1 VTFLPELSREE
12 MLRMLDEERVGRVGL
27 NDDPQPYVVPT
38 DFTFEDGA
46 IYIHTPDQGLKARLA
61 RANPN
66 VCFEVDR
73 YNEAVT
79 DFRSVIVRGRIAEV
93 SEAAERARAMQS
105 LGRKAAG
112 FNYAAAH
119 RDGGNGSPAPSIT
132 IFRIEIKD
140 MTGVKS
146 FHNGHNGHNG
156 AVSRQP

>member
-1 VTFLPELSREE
+1 VTFLPELSRDE
-12 MLRMLDEERVGRVGL
+12 MLRMLDEERVGRLGL
-27 NDDPQPYVVPT
+27 NDEPQPYVVPT
-38 DFTFEDGA
+38 DFAFEDGA

-73 YNEAVT
+73 YNETVT
-79 DFRSVIVRGRIAEV
+79 DFRSVIVRGQIAEV
-93 SEAAERARAMQS
+93 SEAAERVKAMQS

-119 RDGGNGSPAPSIT
+119 RDGGNHSGPAPIT
-132 IFRIEIKD
+132 IFKIVICD

-146 FHNGHNGHNG
+146 FGTGHQGHNL
-156 AVSRQP
+156 

>member
-12 MLRMLDEERVGRVGL
+12 MLRLLDEERVGRVGL

-46 IYIHTPDQGLKARLA
+46 IYIHTPDRGLKAKLA

-73 YNEAVT
+73 FNETVT
-79 DFRSVIVRGRIAEV
+79 DFRSIIIRGLMTEV
-93 SEAAERARAMQS
+93 SDADERARAMQS
-105 LGRKAAG
+105 LSRKAAG

-119 RDGGNGSPAPSIT
+119 RDGGNGSPTPSIT
-132 IFRIEIKD
+132 IFRIEITA

-146 FHNGHNGHNG
+146 FGNGH
-156 AVSRQP
+156 